1 MTGLEYV
8 ISDATE
14 PNLFVFPKQKKDCPE
29 KGRDIHNILMAFSA
43 DASKL
48 ETIRQ
53 VDAKNE
59 NEPSKTK
66 APNANTTSPSFLDSF
81 KEDIVVKN
89 RKQHLVGTLI
99 GIKTHVSG
107 STFSDPVT
115 GTYQVASA
123 LLPVTRLF
131 LPLFLHLMVAKCR
144 GWQSRYI

>member
-66 APNANTTSPSFLDSF
+66 APNANTTSPSVSSIGSASGNTALS
-81 KEDIVVKN
+81 
-89 RKQHLVGTLI
+89 TLI
-99 GIKTHVSG
+99 FTLNG
-107 STFSDPVT
+107 SKMQ
-115 GTYQVASA
+115 GMAE
-123 LLPVTRLF
+123 
-131 LPLFLHLMVAKCR
+131 PLYLGMVKHYKK
-144 GWQSRYI
+144 SV

>member
-66 APNANTTSPSFLDSF
+66 APNANTTSPSVILRFI
-81 KEDIVVKN
+81 KEDIFVKN
-89 RKQHLVGTLI
+89 RKQHLIVIRGILI

-107 STFSDPVT
+107 STFI
-115 GTYQVASA
+115 
-123 LLPVTRLF
+123 
-131 LPLFLHLMVAKCR
+131 
-144 GWQSRYI
+144 W